1 MWQRSDCHTSGLLG
15 HAFKFS
21 KLALVAP
28 FSLYRVFI
36 AIDRGFWNETLDSSL
51 KTTFDMSSPPTPKAT
66 VISEACPSIAE
77 ACITGVA
84 QKRVISHVFVWTCLG
99 PFQDVRDI
107 RCIGIRCGYS
117 MFLKIFEDHLLPRL
131 QIFRCFAFPS
141 SYRLLKCEKAGQ
153 VMDLAFLPLDRLD
166 LNSSPR
172 LWFDPTVNM
181 TQV

>member
-1 MWQRSDCHTSGLLG
+1 MLSQWWVLSGFCAGTNVAKVRLPHFWTPRSCFQVFKASTGGTFFPLPSYVKSTHSAQGHCHLRGLS
-15 HAFKFS
+15 FNS
-21 KLALVAP
+21 
-28 FSLYRVFI
+28 
-36 AIDRGFWNETLDSSL
+36 RGLHHRSR
-51 KTTFDMSSPPTPKAT
+51 PKA
-66 VISEACPSIAE
+66 
-77 ACITGVA
+77 GD
-84 QKRVISHVFVWTCLG
+84 FTCLRLDMLG
-99 PFQDVRDI
+99 PFS
-107 RCIGIRCGYS
+107 RCKRYKMHRNQMWIQHVPQ
-117 MFLKIFEDHLLPRL
+117 KFEDHLLPRL